1 VKAAARLCFACAM
14 TMFSAAVVLDKG
26 SAGMAAMI
34 GLALLSFGLLL
45 MTLR

>member
-1 VKAAARLCFACAM
+1 MKAPARLCFVGAAV
-14 TMFSAAVVLDKG
+14 MFSAAVVLDKG

-34 GLALLSFGLLL
+34 GLALQAFGLLL

>member
-1 VKAAARLCFACAM
+1 MKTPARLCFVGAM
-14 TMFSAAVVLDKG
+14 TMFGSAVMLDKG

>member
-1 VKAAARLCFACAM
+1 MKPAARLCFAGAM
-14 TMFSAAVVLDKG
+14 AMFGAAVVLDKG

-34 GLALLSFGLLL
+34 GLALQALGLLL